1 MEILV
6 GMTTQNRCVAL
17 SPQLVHK
24 VAVCPEPC
32 INKCREVMC
41 LDVLPLSLSAL
52 DAAFSGGRFACHS
65 GCSCFVC
72 LMSCRAHG
80 NDDVDREM
88 RAEEEGAI
96 EPD

>member
-41 LDVLPLSLSAL
+41 LDVLPLSLSL
-52 DAAFSGGRFACHS
+52 LWMLLF
-65 GCSCFVC
+65 
-72 LMSCRAHG
+72 
-80 NDDVDREM
+80 RE
-88 RAEEEGAI
+88 ADLHATQAV
-96 EPD
+96 PVLCV